1 MGTSGVATS
10 VGETR
15 DIGWLGIFR
24 LGLVQAA
31 IGAIVVIT
39 TSTLNRV
46 LVVELALPA
55 LVPGVLVALHYF
67 VQVLRPRFGY
77 GSDVGGRRTPWIIGG
92 MAVLGLGAVGASA
105 ATALMVSQLSLGL
118 ALATFSFLL
127 VGLGVGAC
135 GTAMLVLMSTNVAKP
150 RLAAAATVTWV
161 MMIVGFIVTSVLA
174 GKMLEPF
181 SMLRLVEVTA
191 VVAATAFLV
200 TCLAVWRIESRS
212 ATAHRTASAKD
223 AAVERAAD
231 GADDA
236 TSQGF
241 IPALREVWNEPHS
254 RRLAGFVFVSMLAYS
269 AQDLVLEPFA
279 GAVFGLTP
287 GESTR
292 LSGMM
297 SSGTLIGML
306 IVAVICTAGANTRAG
321 ALRAWTIGG
330 CVASALM
337 LLTLAVAGLVGPSW
351 PLRPT
356 VFALGLANGAFAV
369 AAIGSMMGLVG
380 RGRQSRE
387 GTRMGLWGAAQAMAF
402 GLGGIAATA
411 TVDLSRWLTGSVT
424 LAYGLVFVLEAVL
437 FVVATLFAVRLSRED
452 TMAQVDDSESTAAPA
467 YLAQAC
473 VSGGSGRG

>member
-1 MGTSGVATS
+1 MGTSGVATLA
-10 VGETR
+10 GESR

-55 LVPGVLVALHYF
+55 LVPGLLVALHYF

-92 MAVLGLGAVGASA
+92 MAVLGLGAVGASV
-105 ATALMVSQLSLGL
+105 ATALMASQLSLGL
-118 ALATFSFLL
+118 ILATLSFLL

-135 GTAMLVLMSTNVAKP
+135 GTAMLVLMSTNVSKP

-181 SMLRLVEVTA
+181 SMLRLVEVTS
-191 VVAATAFLV
+191 VVAATSFLV
-200 TCLAVWRIESRS
+200 TCAAVWRIETRGAAPS
-212 ATAHRTASAKD
+212 AGEESVVDASGSTT
-223 AAVERAAD
+223 
-231 GADDA
+231 GA
-236 TSQGF
+236 TQQGF
-241 IPALREVWNEPHS
+241 IPALREVWNESHS

-306 IVAVICTAGANTRAG
+306 IVAVICTAGARTRAG

-337 LLTLAVAGLVGPSW
+337 LLMLAVAGLVGPAW

-380 RGRQSRE
+380 RGRHSRE

-411 TVDLSRWLTGSVT
+411 TVDLARWMTGSVT

-452 TMAQVDDSESTAAPA
+452 TTTPA
-467 YLAQAC
+467 YMTDAGVA
-473 VSGGSGRG
+473 GGTGARLT

>member
-1 MGTSGVATS
+1 
-10 VGETR
+10 
-15 DIGWLGIFR
+15 
-24 LGLVQAA
+24 
-31 IGAIVVIT
+31 
-39 TSTLNRV
+39 
-46 LVVELALPA
+46 
-55 LVPGVLVALHYF
+55 
-67 VQVLRPRFGY
+67 
-77 GSDVGGRRTPWIIGG
+77 
-92 MAVLGLGAVGASA
+92 
-105 ATALMVSQLSLGL
+105 
-118 ALATFSFLL
+118 
-127 VGLGVGAC
+127 
-135 GTAMLVLMSTNVAKP
+135 
-150 RLAAAATVTWV
+150 
-161 MMIVGFIVTSVLA
+161 
-174 GKMLEPF
+174 
-181 SMLRLVEVTA
+181 

-200 TCLAVWRIESRS
+200 TCAAVSRIETRS
-212 ATAHRTASAKD
+212 AGAR
-223 AAVERAAD
+223 ERQQR
-231 GADDA
+231 GLNDA
-236 TSQGF
+236 TAEQGF
-241 IPALREVWNEPHS
+241 VAALREVWNEPHS

-306 IVAVICTAGANTRAG
+306 IVAVICTAGAHTRAG

-411 TVDLSRWLTGSVT
+411 TVDLARWLTGSVT

-452 TMAQVDDSESTAAPA
+452 TASQVDGSSTAAPPTV
-467 YLAQAC
+467 LAQA
-473 VSGGSGRG
+473 GRG